1 LYINGKCIP
10 LYCTKQINKMTHK
23 EKIEVQKVVSE
34 MVIDQ
39 ISEMIGEMSN
49 QDFIERVYDYL
60 TLSRVDLDYND
71 PNLDEEVKEI
81 VGEKV
86 IPLIIKMT
94 EFLVEK
100 K

>member
-1 LYINGKCIP
+1 
-10 LYCTKQINKMTHK
+10 MTHK

-34 MVIDQ
+34 MVIDR
-39 ISEMIGEMSN
+39 ITEMIEDMSN
-49 QDFIERVYDYL
+49 QDFIESVYDYL

-94 EFLVEK
+94 ELLVEK